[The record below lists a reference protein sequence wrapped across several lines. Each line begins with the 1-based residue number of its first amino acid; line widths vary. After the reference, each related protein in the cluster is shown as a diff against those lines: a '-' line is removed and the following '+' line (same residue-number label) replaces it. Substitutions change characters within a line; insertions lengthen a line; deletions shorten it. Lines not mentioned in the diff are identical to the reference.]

1 MSILIKQAKIVDTK
15 SPFFGKKV
23 DVLVERGIISEI
35 KSNIKT
41 DKNVKVIEGEDLFL
55 SQGWIDM
62 QANFNDPGFEHKE
75 DIQTGLKSAANGG
88 YTGVCVVSGTNP
100 PLHNKAQIEYVLNRS
115 KENLVDV
122 FPVGTISH
130 NKDGKDLS
138 EMYDM
143 KIAGAVAYSDYKRPV
158 KDAGLLMRALQ
169 YSKNIGSLLMT
180 HADEKS
186 ISHDGQMNEGVI
198 STRLGLKGIPAL
210 AEEIMVQRNI
220 QILEYTGGKIHFPT
234 ISTKGSIE
242 LIKKA
247 KANGLNVTAGV
258 AAHNLLLD
266 DTVLE
271 GFDTN
276 YKVDPPLRAKEDV
289 NALRK
294 ALENG
299 IIDVVVSDH
308 APHDTECKDL
318 EFDLADYGIAGIQT
332 AFCTLASALPKI
344 SAEKVSECLA
354 ENPRKIL
361 SIEVNAIKEG
371 QKANLTVFSLS
382 DKTTIQEKQF
392 FSRSKNNPFIGK
404 TMNGKVIAV
413 INNSKS
419 LICS

>member
-130 NKDGKDLS
+130 YKDGKDLS